1 MKIIGNKNNI
11 EKGYVYAP
19 YIPIQT
25 KTEVMGKINS
35 RYLQTV
41 ASRFATA
48 WTPFYKKRADKNK
61 KILDL
66 LQKS

>member
-1 MKIIGNKNNI
+1 MKIGNKNI
-11 EKGYVYAP
+11 EKGYGYAP
-19 YIPIQT
+19 YIIQT

-41 ASRFATA
+41 ASRFAST
-48 WTPFYKKRADKNK
+48 WQPFHKKRIEKIK

-66 LQKS
+66 LQKP

>member
-1 MKIIGNKNNI
+1 MKIGNKNI

-41 ASRFATA
+41 ASRFAST
-48 WTPFYKKRADKNK
+48 WQPFHKKRIEKIK

>member
-1 MKIIGNKNNI
+1 MKIGNKNI

-19 YIPIQT
+19 YIPIQRVE
-25 KTEVMGKINS
+25 KMGKINS

-41 ASRFATA
+41 ASRFAST
-48 WTPFYKKRADKNK
+48 WQPFHKKRIEKIK

-66 LQKS
+66 LQKP